1 MRAGGLLC
9 VCALTLTSFGAGCR
23 YGFDDVP
30 PSAELGCLGTR
41 GPQLDLADAS
51 LLGYW
56 SFNERVMPV
65 HDHSGRGNDAT
76 FTGANISFTQGG
88 IGAALKMDGVD
99 AARAPAS
106 PAFDVGD
113 GDFTV
118 EVWARVF
125 EGCSPAKQI
134 VARTLDGAG
143 WVLACNPGG
152 LPSFSVA
159 TPDGNDTVVSLVPV
173 NDGKYHHVA
182 GVRRNGQ
189 LELWIDGET
198 RELSGNT
205 VTGSADVAAA
215 DITIGAALGA
225 DLDDVR
231 LWSVARDPADI
242 TRAAYSVRPGQVA
255 YWTFDQDGRGFA
267 GLGNDSSS
275 VGDVGFG
282 RTGRAGN
289 AVDFAA
295 AGGRVEVAMSDVFAA
310 DYSALAWFRTS
321 AGGGMQQLLDRES
334 ATDSRAPLHVWVSDG
349 EAGFTI
355 RSTDGS
361 EVAGQTAARVADE
374 CWHHIAV
381 VRTGIDM
388 AAGIARLYIDGELAL
403 AQAGT
408 FGTTSD
414 GTDPLRLGFRL
425 ISDPRAFRGT
435 IDEVQVYD
443 RALDDAEVRG
453 IYSTLR

>member
-9 VCALTLTSFGAGCR
+9 VIAVTVAGAGAGCR

-30 PSAELGCLGTR
+30 ASAELGCTGTR
-41 GPQLDLADAS
+41 GPQLDLADAA

-56 SFNERVMPV
+56 SFNERVLPV

-76 FTGANISFTQGG
+76 FGGMDISFTSGG
-88 IGAALKMDGVD
+88 IGAAVKMDGVD
-99 AARAPAS
+99 AATVPSA
-106 PAFDVGD
+106 PAFDVGS

-118 EVWARVF
+118 EAWARIF

-134 VARTLDGAG
+134 VARTLDGTG
-143 WVLACNPGG
+143 WVLACNAGG

-159 TPDGNDTVVSLVPV
+159 TPDGTDTVVSIVPI
-173 NDGKYHHVA
+173 NDGEYHHVA
-182 GVRRNGQ
+182 GVRRNGR
-189 LELWIDGET
+189 LEVWIDGET

-205 VTGSADVAAA
+205 IAGSPDVAT

-225 DLDDVR
+225 DLDDIR
-231 LWSVARDPADI
+231 LWSTARDPSDI

-275 VGDVGFG
+275 VGSVGFG
-282 RTGRAGN
+282 TIGRAGN

-295 AGGRVEVAMSDVFAA
+295 AGGRIEVAMSDVFAG
-310 DYSALAWFRTS
+310 DYSAMAWFRTS

-334 ATDSRAPLHVWVSDG
+334 ATDTRAPLHVWISDG
-349 EAGFTI
+349 EAGFTV
-355 RSTDGS
+355 RSLDGT

-374 CWHHIAV
+374 CWHHIAI
-381 VRTGIDM
+381 VRTGFDM
-388 AAGIARLYIDGELAL
+388 TPGGVKLYIDGALAL
-403 AQAGT
+403 EQTGM

-425 ISDPRAFRGT
+425 VSDPRAFRGT

-443 RALDDAEVRG
+443 RALGDAEIAG
-453 IYSTLR
+453 IYATLR

>member
-1 MRAGGLLC
+1 MRAGGLLSVIAITC
-9 VCALTLTSFGAGCR
+9 SGAGVGCR

-41 GPQLDLADAS
+41 GPQLDLTDAS

-56 SFNERVMPV
+56 SFNERVQPI

-76 FTGANISFTQGG
+76 FGGVNISFTNGG
-88 IGAALKMDGVD
+88 IGAAVKMDGVD
-99 AARAPAS
+99 AVKIPSA
-106 PAFDVGD
+106 PAFDVGT

-118 EVWARVF
+118 EIWARIF
-125 EGCSPAKQI
+125 EGCTPAKEI
-134 VARTLDGAG
+134 LARTLNGSG

-159 TPDGNDTVVSLVPV
+159 TPDGTVTVVSLVGV
-173 NDGKYHHVA
+173 GDGNYHHLA

-198 RELSGNT
+198 RELSGT
-205 VTGSADVAAA
+205 ISTGSPDVAAELE
-215 DITIGAALGA
+215 IGAALA
-225 DLDDVR
+225 SDLDDVR

-275 VGDVGFG
+275 VGTVSFG
-282 RTGRAGN
+282 STGRAGN

-295 AGGRVEVAMSDVFAA
+295 AGGRVEVAMADIFAA
-310 DYSALAWFRTS
+310 DYSAMAWFRTR

-334 ATDSRAPLHVWVSDG
+334 ATDTRAPLHVWVSDN
-349 EAGFTI
+349 EAGFTV
-355 RSTDGS
+355 RSLDGT
-361 EVAGQTAARVADE
+361 EVAGQVSARVADD
-374 CWHHIAV
+374 CWHHIAI
-381 VRTGIDM
+381 VRRGIDM
-388 AAGIARLYIDGELAL
+388 AAGSARLYIDGKLAL
-403 AQAGT
+403 DQAGT
-408 FGTTSD
+408 FGSTSD

-425 ISDPRAFRGT
+425 VSDPRAFAGT

-443 RALDDAEVRG
+443 RALEDAEIAG
-453 IYSTLR
+453 IYTTLR